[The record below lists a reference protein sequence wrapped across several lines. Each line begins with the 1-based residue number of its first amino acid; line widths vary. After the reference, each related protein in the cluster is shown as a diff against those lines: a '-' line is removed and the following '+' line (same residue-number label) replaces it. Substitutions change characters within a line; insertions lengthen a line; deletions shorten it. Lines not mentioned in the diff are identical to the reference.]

1 MSNYRGV
8 IMVIINEVEVREGL
22 YYNKEHSWLKIE
34 DGEVK
39 IGITDHAQKQLK
51 EIVVVD
57 LLDSGDDVSQGD
69 SFGEVESVKTV
80 SDLISPISGTITEV
94 NSELEDSPEL
104 VNESPY
110 DEGWMIVVEPSD
122 LDAELEN
129 LMSFDDAV
137 EFYEE
142 AAKEE

>member
-1 MSNYRGV
+1 
-8 IMVIINEVEVREGL
+8 MVTVNDVEVAEGL
-22 YYNKEHSWLKIE
+22 YYSKDHVWLKIE
-34 DGEVK
+34 DGKCRV
-39 IGITDHAQKQLK
+39 GIADHAQKQLK

-57 LLDSGDDVSQGD
+57 LLDEGDEVSQGD

-80 SDLISPISGTITEV
+80 SDLISPISGTIIEV
-94 NSELEDSPEL
+94 NGELEDSPEL

-129 LMSFDDAV
+129 LLSFDDAV

-142 AAKEE
+142 LAKEE

>member
-1 MSNYRGV
+1 
-8 IMVIINEVEVREGL
+8 MVIINEVEVREGL

-122 LDAELEN
+122 LDAELAG

>member
-1 MSNYRGV
+1 
-8 IMVIINEVEVREGL
+8 MVTVNDVEVAEGL
-22 YYNKEHSWLKIE
+22 YYSKDHVWLKIE
-34 DGEVK
+34 DGK
-39 IGITDHAQKQLK
+39 CRIGIADHAQKQLK

-57 LLDSGDDVSQGD
+57 LLDEGDEVSQGD

-94 NSELEDSPEL
+94 NGELEDSPEL

-129 LMSFDDAV
+129 LMNFDDAV

-142 AAKEE
+142 IEKEE

>member
-1 MSNYRGV
+1 
-8 IMVIINEVEVREGL
+8 MVTVNDVEVAEGL
-22 YYNKEHSWLKIE
+22 YYSKDHVWLKIE
-34 DGEVK
+34 DGKCRV
-39 IGITDHAQKQLK
+39 GIADHAQKQLK

-57 LLDSGDDVSQGD
+57 LLDEGDEVSQGD

-80 SDLISPISGTITEV
+80 SDLISPISGTIIEV
-94 NSELEDSPEL
+94 NGELEDSPEL

-129 LMSFDDAV
+129 LLSFDDAV

-142 AAKEE
+142 IAKEE

>member
-1 MSNYRGV
+1 M
-8 IMVIINEVEVREGL
+8 
-22 YYNKEHSWLKIE
+22 
-34 DGEVK
+34 
-39 IGITDHAQKQLK
+39 
-51 EIVVVD
+51 
-57 LLDSGDDVSQGD
+57 
-69 SFGEVESVKTV
+69 
-80 SDLISPISGTITEV
+80 ISPISGTITEV

-122 LDAELEN
+122 LDAELAG

-142 AAKEE
+142 AVKEE

>member
-1 MSNYRGV
+1 
-8 IMVIINEVEVREGL
+8 MVTVNDIEVAEGL
-22 YYNKEHSWLKIE
+22 YYSKEHVWLKVE
-34 DGEVK
+34 DGKCRV
-39 IGITDHAQKQLK
+39 GIADHAQKQLK

-57 LLDSGDDVSQGD
+57 LLDEGDEVSQGD

-80 SDLISPISGTITEV
+80 SDLISPISGTITEI
-94 NSELEDSPEL
+94 NGELEDSPEL

-129 LMSFDDAV
+129 LLSFDDAV

-142 AAKEE
+142 LAKEE

>member
-1 MSNYRGV
+1 
-8 IMVIINEVEVREGL
+8 MVTVNDVEVAEGL
-22 YYNKEHSWLKIE
+22 YYSKDHVWLKIE
-34 DGEVK
+34 NGKCRV
-39 IGITDHAQKQLK
+39 GIADHAQKQLK

-57 LLDSGDDVSQGD
+57 LLDEGDEVSQGD

-94 NSELEDSPEL
+94 NGELEDSPEL

-129 LMSFDDAV
+129 LMNFDDAV

-142 AAKEE
+142 IEKEE

>member
-1 MSNYRGV
+1 VSNYRGV
-8 IMVIINEVEVREGL
+8 IMVMINDVEVREGL

-34 DGEVK
+34 DGKVK
-39 IGITDHAQKQLK
+39 IGISDHAQKQLK

-122 LDAELEN
+122 LDAELAG

-142 AAKEE
+142 EAIEE

>member
-1 MSNYRGV
+1 
-8 IMVIINEVEVREGL
+8 MVTVNDVEVAEGL
-22 YYNKEHSWLKIE
+22 YYSKDHVWLKIE
-34 DGEVK
+34 DGKCRV
-39 IGITDHAQKQLK
+39 GIADHAQKQLK

-57 LLDSGDDVSQGD
+57 LLDEGDEVSQGD

-94 NSELEDSPEL
+94 NGELEDSPEL

-129 LMSFDDAV
+129 LMNFDDAV

-142 AAKEE
+142 IEKEE

>member
-1 MSNYRGV
+1 
-8 IMVIINEVEVREGL
+8 MVMVNDVEVREGF
-22 YYNKEHSWLKIE
+22 YYNKEHTWLKVE
-34 DGEVK
+34 EGKVR
-39 IGITDHAQKQLK
+39 IGISDHAQKQLK

-57 LLDSGDDVSQGD
+57 LLDEGDEVSQGD

-80 SDLISPISGTITEV
+80 SDLISPISGTITDV
-94 NSELEDSPEL
+94 NGELEDSPEL
-104 VNESPY
+104 VNDSPY

-142 AAKEE
+142 VAKEE